1 MRKIKKPSEFEMAEK
16 GLKKLADLLKELRGT
31 KSYEEVARATGI
43 INVNIQRLES
53 ETVKKPNMY
62 ILKALAVFSI
72 AYLSLPV
79 HSVKDRKTLVFS

>member
-1 MRKIKKPSEFEMAEK
+1 MAEK

-62 ILKALAVFSI
+62 ILKALAEYYGINPFKFYATSW
-72 AYLSLPV
+72 S
-79 HSVKDRKTLVFS
+79 SENMGNRFK